1 MTQEFVM
8 TIARRTM
15 EMTFLV
21 AAPALA
27 VAMIAGVLISL
38 FQAVTQLQE
47 MTLTF
52 VPKIALTGIALIV
65 FGPWM
70 LQMLLDFM
78 VQMLSTYPL
87 MLAQ

>member
-15 EMTFLV
+15 EVTFLV
-21 AAPALA
+21 AAPALG
-27 VAMIAGVLISL
+27 VAMIAGILISL
-38 FQAVTQLQE
+38 FQAMTQLQE

-52 VPKIALTGIALIV
+52 VPKIALTGLALII

-78 VQMLSTYPL
+78 VEMLSTYPQL
-87 MLAQ
+87 MLQ

>member
-21 AAPALA
+21 AAPALG